1 MELNALSGIH
11 DMSAIWDVHYLEVWL
26 YNMHPPSAILGPRSK
41 KFILENITYIFEK
54 WHFLAVIIK
63 FFYIL
68 GNENPKTIPYNFS
81 KESFPYSLENGN
93 PLPPPKKK
101 IFIFQEEL
109 PKPQKTK
116 FLCQLLYI
124 HYTLSTRKSNS
135 KIVINPLSVS
145 PAKWSN
151 TLKQFVGSLSWYFRL
166 QGGTFERLLRACG
179 FKPNTLWLWFLP
191 DLYDLPESMNIIW
204 FHNKIWRHDG
214 VTTAL
219 WQDQIIVVVCP
230 IFFKCLNKLWC
241 LVNRGFYP

>member
-1 MELNALSGIH
+1 M
-11 DMSAIWDVHYLEVWL
+11 
-26 YNMHPPSAILGPRSK
+26 
-41 KFILENITYIFEK
+41 
-54 WHFLAVIIK
+54 
-63 FFYIL
+63 
-68 GNENPKTIPYNFS
+68 
-81 KESFPYSLENGN
+81 
-93 PLPPPKKK
+93 
-101 IFIFQEEL
+101 
-109 PKPQKTK
+109 
-116 FLCQLLYI
+116 
-124 HYTLSTRKSNS
+124 HYTLSTRKSCT
-135 KIVINPLSVS
+135 KVVINPLSVS

-241 LVNRGFYP
+241 LVNRGFYPQQRLIKSFKKKIKKKYFLYHVFPLLLQNNTTISPQKRLLTKIVI